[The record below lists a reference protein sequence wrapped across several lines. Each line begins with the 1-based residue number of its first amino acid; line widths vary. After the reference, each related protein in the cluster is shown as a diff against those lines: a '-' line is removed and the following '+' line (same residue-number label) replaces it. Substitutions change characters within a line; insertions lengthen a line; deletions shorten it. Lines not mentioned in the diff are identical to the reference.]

1 MTSNTIGRPMEILL
15 VEDSLMSAR
24 LTMGALRKGNVPH
37 RLTWLTDGGEALEF
51 LHRRGKY
58 RQAPRPDLILL
69 DLGLPG
75 RDGRE
80 VLAEVRATEELKD
93 IPVVVLTASTDE
105 EIKAQTE
112 RLQVESYLTKPVDL
126 EKFQRLVT
134 QLSRFWKADMI
145 VPTKPEDGRP
155 AGG

>member
-1 MTSNTIGRPMEILL
+1 MTSNAVGRPMEILL

-24 LTMGALRKGNVPH
+24 LTMGALRKGQVPN
-37 RLTWLTDGGEALEF
+37 RLTWLTDGDEALEF
-51 LHRRGKY
+51 LHRAGKY

-75 RDGRE
+75 RDGRA
-80 VLAEVRATEELKD
+80 VLAAIRADEALKD

-105 EIKAQTE
+105 EDRTQTE
-112 RLQVESYLTKPVDL
+112 RLQVESYLTKPVDI
-126 EKFQRLVT
+126 EKFQNVVT

-145 VPTKPEDGRP
+145 VPGADGRSSDP
-155 AGG
+155 P